1 MKDIDKAIE
10 DCKRSIEAEKNDC
23 FKKSLE
29 ILLKALEGNNA
40 QSNKNVS

>member
-23 FKKSLE
+23 FRNSFK
-29 ILLKALEGNNA
+29 ILLKVLED
-40 QSNKNVS
+40 NKDEDIIN

>member
-10 DCKRSIEAEKNDC
+10 ECKKSIETEKNDC

-29 ILLKALEGNNA
+29 ILLKALED
-40 QSNKNVS
+40 NKDEDIIN